1 MPELQPLS
9 VRIVADR
16 YALFDEIGS
25 GGMATVHIG
34 RLRGAAGFMRT
45 VAIKRLHPALINDP
59 EFVSMLIDEARLAAR
74 IRHPNVVQTLDVVL
88 EGRELFVVMEYI
100 HGESVSHLMRLARE
114 QEVEIPYGIAVTIIA
129 DALQGLHAAHET
141 KDERG
146 GSLELVHRDVSPQNI
161 LVGTD
166 GLSRVLDFGIA
177 KSTGSLH
184 ISQIG
189 RVKGKFAYIAPEQ
202 IADTDVGRQADVYS
216 TSVVLWEMLTG
227 RRLFHGESQEATLA
241 QVLAGDVAPPS
252 SIVSDIPRALD
263 AVVLRGLARTP
274 ASRFPTAKAMAQ
286 ALKSCCKLESD
297 NEVAAWLERLAE
309 ERLQTRA
316 DSVARMER
324 NFNASEVSELR
335 DLLGQITDPEREL
348 NERPAQIR
356 QPSAPRRGNESRY
369 SLTVAAP
376 AVARREKKRKL
387 LMIVSIGAAV
397 MTAAVVLWLTRPGR
411 AATDAPRAPSLA
423 DSKAQ
428 VHATPNPIDVAT
440 PAVSQ
445 VLPQAQASETLVI
458 SADEN
463 DRTSAH
469 PPAATARKAGRKG
482 AASNA
487 ASSKSSKSDS
497 PFSQLGGRL

>member
-177 KSTGSLH
+177 KLTGSLH

-297 NEVAAWLERLAE
+297 NEVAAWLEGS
-309 ERLQTRA
+309 QK
-316 DSVARMER
+316 SG
-324 NFNASEVSELR
+324 FK
-335 DLLGQITDPEREL
+335 REL
-348 NERPAQIR
+348 TALLAWSATSTPAKSRSCATCSAGKLRIQSVNSTNITTQIR

-397 MTAAVVLWLTRPGR
+397 MTAAVSALADPAGPSSDGR
-411 AATDAPRAPSLA
+411 AASPFASGFESAGSRNTEPDRRRDAGRIASVAPSPSFR
-423 DSKAQ
+423 DSR
-428 VHATPNPIDVAT
+428 DF
-440 PAVSQ
+440 
-445 VLPQAQASETLVI
+445 
-458 SADEN
+458 
-463 DRTSAH
+463 R
-469 PPAATARKAGRKG
+469 G
-482 AASNA
+482 
-487 ASSKSSKSDS
+487 
-497 PFSQLGGRL
+497 